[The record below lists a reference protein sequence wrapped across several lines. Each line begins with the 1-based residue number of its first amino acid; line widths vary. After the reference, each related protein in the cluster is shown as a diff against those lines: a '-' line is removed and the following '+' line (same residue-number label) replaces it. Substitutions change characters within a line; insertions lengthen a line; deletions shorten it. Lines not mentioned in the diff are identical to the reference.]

1 VEDIQRDLEKR
12 IKNKTKS
19 KFVKTGSE
27 TSIENTVIK
36 EIGDD
41 PVNVYVQVTSLD
53 SGARVTAF
61 IEDQNKFIGEDNDK
75 YNLMSSFIRDFGAKA
90 YHEKVEGHIKS
101 ENKILSDLEG
111 DLNKLRKQNEKMHSD
126 ISENE
131 STITNSEVDIKSNAK
146 QQELKDDEIIKQK
159 SVVNSTT
166 DKDAKKLENKKL
178 HDLEKEKDKF
188 RNEVSSLHKK
198 IVKSRSGIET
208 LEHEI
213 KLNLQEQDLLED
225 KITKQRGF
233 VKGLEGKL
241 EKIK

>member
-1 VEDIQRDLEKR
+1 MYKKYLLILFFTGCINAPLMAQGAKVANADTTAQVKKESKRVNNTEPVEKIVVPDLEPKPISLKAISSTMSKGENPGIQMDIPEVSVEDIQRDLEKR

-111 DLNKLRKQNEKMHSD
+111 DLNKLRKQNEKMQSN
-126 ISENE
+126 IIENE
-131 STITNSEVDIKSNAK
+131 STITNSEVDIKSNAT
-146 QQELKDDEIIKQK
+146 Q
-159 SVVNSTT
+159 
-166 DKDAKKLENKKL
+166 
-178 HDLEKEKDKF
+178 
-188 RNEVSSLHKK
+188 
-198 IVKSRSGIET
+198 
-208 LEHEI
+208 HE
-213 KLNLQEQDLLED
+213 
-225 KITKQRGF
+225 
-233 VKGLEGKL
+233 
-241 EKIK
+241 